1 MQNLVIE
8 STRIP
13 WKYLMSPSTISVSC
27 LSRWRLKVT
36 PIDTLTFTLLSRAE
50 TDRFFSASCYNFLTI
65 DGALKKNPNCSSQ
78 KTLFFNSKIMW
89 CHKKSKVSRH
99 KSQDLEVTQ
108 IKRLIPQHPK
118 LWQSVT
124 SQRIFLFGCDKK
136 WCCFHLEAAGGQREM
151 PPA

>member
-50 TDRFFSASCYNFLTI
+50 TDWFFRHHAITFWSLT
-65 DGALKKNPNCSSQ
+65 ALKTNPNCSSQ
-78 KTLFFNSKIMW
+78 KTLFCNSKIMW
-89 CHKKSKVSRH
+89 CHRKSKVSRH
-99 KSQDLEVTQ
+99 KSQGLEGTQ

-118 LWQSVT
+118 LWQNVT
-124 SQRIFLFGCDKK
+124 SQIIFLFGCDKK
-136 WCCFHLEAAGGQREM
+136 WCCSHLEAAGGQREM